1 MASRNP
7 DSMTNAQGEFQP
19 HKPRDEP
26 STTTGLPLP
35 SLPPLIT
42 NTLPS
47 PFSQHQPGKLVGND
61 AVPEFSAKTL
71 PPGSAPVSNTF
82 QPNNLSE
89 TPGQANNPD
98 VLRSHG
104 KESTHTTASSTLGG
118 ATSGDMYQ
126 GLGKPVQGQS
136 SSELRGA
143 VGEREGGMVGVG
155 GAGGVP
161 SGNQM
166 VDERVQ
172 AGQRGLEKEGAGGV
186 AGRKV
191 DQGAE
196 GADELP
202 GESA

>member
-26 STTTGLPLP
+26 LTTHG
-35 SLPPLIT
+35 
-42 NTLPS
+42 
-47 PFSQHQPGKLVGND
+47 HKPGVLVGND
-61 AVPEFSAKTL
+61 TAPEFSAKTL
-71 PPGSAPVSNTF
+71 PPGSAPADRTF
-82 QPNNLSE
+82 KPNNISE
-89 TPGQANNPD
+89 VPGQADNPD

-118 ATSGDMYQ
+118 ATSGDVYQ
-126 GLGKPVQGQS
+126 GLGKPMQGQS
-136 SSELRGA
+136 SSELHDRQSRG
-143 VGEREGGMVGVG
+143 GGLAGVG
-155 GAGGVP
+155 ASGAA

-166 VDERVQ
+166 ADERMQ
-172 AGQRGLEKEGAGGV
+172 PSQRGLEKEGADV
-186 AGRKV
+186 AGKKV

-202 GESA
+202 NKSA